1 VSTYLP
7 DTNVIINDGRDPA
20 IKAKIDRASASG
32 SKFVIAPPTVT
43 ELTIGV
49 VKGGPTRFANN
60 KVMFEW
66 LKAQSANILDLPRP
80 FMGKI
85 LGFPS
90 KKSNVDLPHQF
101 QRIELVT
108 ESSDFGDFLRRKAAP
123 ESLWPDIETA
133 AKVHEEQLDK
143 EFKALQT
150 LAKRPLG
157 SYDLALEFAKTFAVN
172 GNYPDATEFRSRFSA
187 AMEYGETTIR
197 RIKAGA
203 NPRKNDPGRYGDFQL
218 FFYLADPSIE
228 LLTCEDF
235 STDIVNS
242 PQKNRIVRFDSLT

>member
-1 VSTYLP
+1 MSTYLP
-7 DTNVIINDGRDPA
+7 DTNVIINYGRDPA
-20 IKAKIDRASASG
+20 TKTKIDKVSASG
-32 SKFVIAPPTVT
+32 SRFVIAPPTLT
-43 ELTIGV
+43 ELTVGV
-49 VKGGPTRFANN
+49 VKGGATRFAQN

-66 LKAQSANILDLPRP
+66 LKGQSLNIFDLPRP

-90 KKSNVDLPHQF
+90 KKSDVDVGHHV
-101 QRIELVT
+101 QRIEFVT
-108 ESSDFGDFLRRKAAP
+108 EASDFADFLRRKDATG
-123 ESLWPDIETA
+123 SLWSDIETSA
-133 AKVHEEQLDK
+133 HVHEQQLDK
-143 EFKALQT
+143 EFAALQK

-157 SYDLALEFAKTFAVN
+157 SYDLAAEFAKTFAID
-172 GNYPDATEFRSRFSA
+172 GKYPDPKEFRSRFSA

-235 STDIVNS
+235 SKDILNS
-242 PQKNRIVRFDSLT
+242 PQKARIVRLDSLT